1 MTISKR
7 EAIMQEVATRLAS
20 TAGVSGRVFRSYAEA
35 MDRDEHPCILL
46 RWTNE
51 QATPQ
56 TVPLLERTLSIEVAI
71 LVRGDVPDQLADP
84 IAQSVH
90 ALLMADPSLGGRAID
105 SRLALASFEFENAD
119 ATAGKITHTYEVEF
133 RHSYA
138 DMTA

>member
-1 MTISKR
+1 MAISKR
-7 EAIMQEVATRLAS
+7 EAIMQAVATRLAA

-35 MDRDEHPCILL
+35 MERDEHPCVLV

-56 TVPLLERTLSIEVAI
+56 TVPQIERTLTIEVAI
-71 LVRGDVPDQLADP
+71 MVRGDTPDQLADP

-90 ALLMADPSLGGRAID
+90 ALLCADSSLGGLAID
-105 SRLALASFEFENAD
+105 ITPTGATFDMESAD
-119 ATAGKITHTYEVEF
+119 GTAGKITQSYEVVF

-138 DMTA
+138 DMAQ